1 MSKTMN
7 RSMTSTIALLAAL
20 GLSTGLA
27 QSAGT
32 DTTEQNQTTTEAP
45 AAPEASEDTASEEGT
60 STDATE
66 DTASDATTEQDT
78 DTATDDTAT
87 TDTDT
92 ATDDTGAATT
102 DTDTATDD
110 TATDTETGVASEEG
124 EATEADG
131 QIVMQEPDSVLLSDL
146 MGAEVFTPAGDSL
159 GEVADI
165 VAAKDGAI
173 QGVVIGVGGFLGIG
187 QKQVAFAYDRIE
199 LLEVEGEPHFV
210 LDTTVEEMEAAPEFK
225 SAAAQQLEAEQE
237 AMEQQQSTEPLPGAP
252 TPTE

>member
-7 RSMTSTIALLAAL
+7 RTMTSTIALLAAL
-20 GLSTGLA
+20 GLSTAALA
-27 QSAGT
+27 QSAST
-32 DTTEQNQTTTEAP
+32 DTTEQDQTSTEAP
-45 AAPEASEDTASEEGT
+45 AAPEASDDTASQDGA
-60 STDATE
+60 STDATG
-66 DTASDATTEQDT
+66 DTASDATTGE
-78 DTATDDTAT
+78 
-87 TDTDT
+87 
-92 ATDDTGAATT
+92 DTGAAT

-124 EATEADG
+124 VETEMDG
-131 QIVMQEPDSVLLSDL
+131 QIVAQDADSVLLSDL

-159 GEVADI
+159 GSVADI

-187 QKQVAFAYDRIE
+187 QKQVAIAYERIE

-210 LDTTVEEMEAAPEFK
+210 LDTTMEELDAAPEFK

-237 AMEQQQSTEPLPGAP
+237 ALDAQQQSEPLPGAP